1 MMEKTYMYID
11 DPQIYAIYI
20 KNENL
25 LIINTNVS
33 SKGGLIYFR

>member
-20 KNENL
+20 RNENL
-25 LIINTNVS
+25 LIINTNDF